1 LKLLASEIGPL
12 RIVKNTQN
20 QPVKFKAIKVLKV
33 QKDYPNLF
41 FYKHSYG
48 EADFMEAIIIR
59 KAKIL
64 CKNVPLKPAFNQKPG
79 ISEAKKNDLMRLI
92 DKNLIPRVYKTFYD
106 SLQNSGF

>member
-1 LKLLASEIGPL
+1 MNLLNSE
-12 RIVKNTQN
+12 
-20 QPVKFKAIKVLKV
+20 IKVLKV
-33 QKDYPNLF
+33 QKDNLNSF

-48 EADFMEAIIIR
+48 EVDFMEAIIIR
-59 KAKIL
+59 KAKML

-106 SLQNSGF
+106 SLQNSSL